1 MAKLD
6 LVDVSSMD
14 TTLRIELV
22 YATENN
28 FLGQAVYSGM
38 TRAWLHPDA
47 AGKLLAAHRL
57 LKREHPQWRFM
68 IYDAAR
74 PMSVQ

>member
-38 TRAWLHPDA
+38 TRAWLRCGRQIACRSSVVETGTSPMA
-47 AGKLLAAHRL
+47 L
-57 LKREHPQWRFM
+57 
-68 IYDAAR
+68 YDL
-74 PMSVQ
+74 